1 MATRLIAVAETR
13 LFVRQAEKIWS
24 REEHDE
30 FVDFIAANP
39 DTGDIIP
46 ETGGVRKVRWG
57 KEGAG
62 KRGGVRVVYFFADR
76 DRPLYLLMVYA
87 KGRKEDLSA
96 DEKRS
101 VRQLALTLKRQA

>member
-46 ETGGVRKVRWG
+46 ETGGVRKVRW
-57 KEGAG
+57 AR
-62 KRGGVRVVYFFADR
+62 RGPASVAAYVSSTS
-76 DRPLYLLMVYA
+76 
-87 KGRKEDLSA
+87 LSIA
-96 DEKRS
+96 IARS
-101 VRQLALTLKRQA
+101 VRQLALTLKRR